1 MSPNAPPTWQ
11 AADAAARERLRHL
24 ERESDR
30 TRDTLHAIR
39 SEAATVRFLAEKIA
53 ELAEDVKELAADVKT
68 VSRQAVHRPSQ
79 SGLAVLGQYVG
90 LIIAVI
96 ALLVAARS

>member
-1 MSPNAPPTWQ
+1 VSPHEPRTWQ

-24 ERESDR
+24 EHESDR

-53 ELAEDVKELAADVKT
+53 ELAEDVKALATRVEG
-68 VSRQAVHRPSQ
+68 VSRHAVLRPSQ
-79 SGLAVLGQYVG
+79 TTLQVAGQYVS
-90 LIIAVI
+90 LVVAIIA
-96 ALLVAARS
+96 LYLAARG